1 MDLLE
6 KFSKNLLLPVN
17 VKKTKM
23 MLVHTAVAP
32 PHHIVYFDREEID
45 IVSSFKYLG
54 VDICTKMGWGLFI
67 TKRIAKIRNI
77 YFALK
82 KMYRTIPVDQIKI
95 RKKLFCA
102 FALPHFCW
110 LFVTWFFFTEN
121 QRQKLEHLFCAG
133 IRLVHSLWGW
143 DDTVTLILAREKSLL
158 DYVYDY
164 WKKLIKHMMESP
176 EGKEYR
182 ETWEAYLICSSQD
195 KSFYKSM
202 ELRSNNRF
210 MNRLAQRA
218 HHTNL
223 DLFSF
228 FCTQEKQK
236 DFFKK
241 SNVDF
246 MNFIQKYV
254 ITE

>member
-1 MDLLE
+1 
-6 KFSKNLLLPVN
+6 
-17 VKKTKM
+17 
-23 MLVHTAVAP
+23 
-32 PHHIVYFDREEID
+32 
-45 IVSSFKYLG
+45 
-54 VDICTKMGWGLFI
+54 MGWGLFI

-82 KMYRTIPVDQIKI
+82 KMYRTIPVDKIKI

-121 QRQKLEHLFCAG
+121 QRQKIEHLFCAG
-133 IRLVHSLWGW
+133 IRLVPSLWGW
-143 DDTVTLILAREKSLL
+143 DHTVTLILAREKSLL
-158 DYVYDY
+158 DDVYDY
-164 WKKLIKHMMESP
+164 WKKRIKHIMESP
-176 EGKEYR
+176 EGKECR

-195 KSFYKSM
+195 KSLYKSM